1 MGGNG
6 YFTAGAHRTVHE
18 GLADILKLVS
28 NVTPGEASQIDL
40 EPYTE
45 EQFTSDIQRMS
56 NGRCDS
62 KLVEEV
68 VKGSRDVIQWL
79 KDDINLDFTMSFNR
93 QAYEVNGRQV
103 FWGGMALSVR
113 DGGKGLIEAHTR
125 ALARVGVERMFN
137 TRAIDVIVGNSG
149 VEGLKVLQTG
159 ADGQSQEVILTAP
172 SIILAAGGF
181 EASRE
186 LRGKYLG
193 KDWEMARVGN
203 FFQVKLLVMDYHHIF
218 RCGERPTIL
227 VMDLKS
233 QIVLVHG

>member
-1 MGGNG
+1 VGGNG

-28 NVTPGEASQIDL
+28 NVTPGEASHIDL

-45 EQFTSDIQRMS
+45 EQFTSDIQRMT
-56 NGRCDS
+56 NGRSDS
-62 KLVEEV
+62 KLIKEV
-68 VKGSRDVIQWL
+68 VKESRNTVQWL
-79 KDDINLDFTMSFNR
+79 KDDINIDFTMSFNR

-113 DGGKGLIEAHTR
+113 NGGKGLIEAHTR
-125 ALARVGVERMFN
+125 ALARAGVERIFD
-137 TRAIDVIVGNSG
+137 TRATDVIMGDGG

-159 ADGQSQEVILTAP
+159 EDGWSQEVVLTTP

-181 EASRE
+181 EASNE

-193 KDWEMARVGN
+193 KDWKMARVGT
-203 FFQVKLLVMDYHHIF
+203 FFQVKLRVADYHCVS

-227 VMDLKS
+227 VTDLKS
-233 QIVLVHG
+233 RIALVHR

>member
-1 MGGNG
+1 MIDKCPPEWVGGNG

-18 GLADILKLVS
+18 GLTDILKLVS

-45 EQFTSDIQRMS
+45 EQFTSDIQRMT
-56 NGRCDS
+56 NGRSDP
-62 KLVEEV
+62 KLIEEV
-68 VKGSRDVIQWL
+68 VKGSRDTIQWL

-93 QAYEVNGRQV
+93 QAYEVDGRQV

-113 DGGKGLIEAHTR
+113 NGGKGLIEAHTR
-125 ALARVGVERMFN
+125 ALTRAGVEKMFD
-137 TRAIDVIVGNSG
+137 TRATDVIMGDGG
-149 VEGLKVLQTG
+149 VEGLKALRTG
-159 ADGQSQEVILTAP
+159 EDGQSQEVILTTP

-193 KDWEMARVGN
+193 KDWEMARVGT
-203 FFQVKLLVMDYHHIF
+203 FS
-218 RCGERPTIL
+218 
-227 VMDLKS
+227 KS
-233 QIVLVHG
+233 SLSRIITMFLGAGNALQHW